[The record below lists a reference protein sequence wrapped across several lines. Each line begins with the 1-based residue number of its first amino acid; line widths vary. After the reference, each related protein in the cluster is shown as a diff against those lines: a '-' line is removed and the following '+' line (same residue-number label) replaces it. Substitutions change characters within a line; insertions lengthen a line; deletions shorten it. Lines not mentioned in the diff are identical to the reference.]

1 MRGLDRQH
9 KVITHHLQPI
19 TDKFVDQTGKREMPS
34 GEGELFVTLSDPTAS
49 LPGRRRLDAKHGEM
63 VLRAD
68 CYAAREENRRL
79 LLQQL
84 HTLITEAQAFAPSL
98 QASPLQRLLASV
110 NK

>member
-1 MRGLDRQH
+1 
-9 KVITHHLQPI
+9 
-19 TDKFVDQTGKREMPS
+19 MPS
-34 GEGELFVTLSDPTAS
+34 GEGDLFVNLSAPTA
-49 LPGRRRLDAKHGEM
+49 PPPVCRRLDAKHGEV

-84 HTLITEAQAFAPSL
+84 HTLITEVQTFAPSP

-110 NK
+110 SK